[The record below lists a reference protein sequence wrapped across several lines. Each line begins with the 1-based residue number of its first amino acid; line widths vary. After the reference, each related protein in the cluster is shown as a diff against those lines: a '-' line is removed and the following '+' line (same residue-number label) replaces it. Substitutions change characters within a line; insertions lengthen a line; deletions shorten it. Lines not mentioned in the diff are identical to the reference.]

1 MNKLVNQLSI
11 GNFTNKLW
19 KKNMEKEKLKQ
30 NTKIG
35 ILNKLLVFIP
45 LMLLSFIS
53 TSPEYKGTASYY
65 GQHWTGRLTA
75 SGERFHADSLTA
87 AHKYFKFGTIIK
99 VTNTINDSV
108 CYVKVNDR
116 LPKSSKFIIDLSY
129 GTAKQLNFIKKG
141 LIPVI
146 LIPVDT
152 VKIVK

>member
-1 MNKLVNQLSI
+1 
-11 GNFTNKLW
+11 
-19 KKNMEKEKLKQ
+19 MEKEKLKQ

-45 LMLLSFIS
+45 LMLLSFIL

-116 LPKSSKFIIDLSY
+116 LPKSSKFIIDLTY
-129 GTAKQLNFIKKG
+129 GTAKQLNFIKRG
-141 LIPVI
+141 VTPVI

>member
-1 MNKLVNQLSI
+1 M
-11 GNFTNKLW
+11 
-19 KKNMEKEKLKQ
+19 KQ

-45 LMLLSFIS
+45 LLLLSFIS
-53 TSPEYKGTASYY
+53 SSPEYKGTASYY

-87 AHKYFKFGTIIK
+87 AHKYFKFGTILK

>member
-1 MNKLVNQLSI
+1 
-11 GNFTNKLW
+11 
-19 KKNMEKEKLKQ
+19 MEKEKLKQ

-35 ILNKLLVFIP
+35 ILNKLLVFMS

-129 GTAKQLNFIKKG
+129 GTAKQLNFIKRG

-152 VKIVK
+152 VKIIK

>member
-1 MNKLVNQLSI
+1 
-11 GNFTNKLW
+11 
-19 KKNMEKEKLKQ
+19 MEKEKLKQ

-45 LMLLSFIS
+45 LLLLSFIS
-53 TSPEYKGTASYY
+53 SSPEYKGTASYY

-87 AHKYFKFGTIIK
+87 AHKYFKFGTIIR

-129 GTAKQLNFIKKG
+129 GTAKKLNFIKRG

-152 VKIVK
+152 VKIIK